1 MSDGQVI
8 GNGNDAKEL
17 AKRLQM
23 CLQEIIELNGKGK
36 AMLGQLAQT
45 SKDKSYDSAE
55 GVVNE
60 VASIVL
66 AGLPDCSETAGK
78 LNAYGDFLISIENG

>member
-1 MSDGQVI
+1 MARTVGDGSEV
-8 GNGNDAKEL
+8 KEL
-17 AKRLQM
+17 SRRLQT
-23 CLQEIIELNGKGK
+23 CLEEIIQLNGKGK
-36 AMLGQLAQT
+36 ALLGQLSQT
-45 SKDKSYDSAE
+45 SKDKSFDSAE

-78 LNAYGDFLISIENG
+78 LNAYGDFLISMENG